1 MDFQDF
7 QVLSF
12 RIGDRLSEVF
22 QRVPGSSIALRYIK
36 SSYQD
41 DPVRSVIELFLC
53 IFAVRYL
60 LAPAY
65 STQKKSYVKL
75 TEEVRLPVVSTV
87 SLYLPTTGNR

>member
-1 MDFQDF
+1 MDLQDI
-7 QVLSF
+7 QGLSLKV
-12 RIGDRLSEVF
+12 GDQLSDVF
-22 QRVPGSSIALRYIK
+22 QKVPGSSIILRYIK

-53 IFAVRYL
+53 LFAVRYL

-75 TEEVRLPVVSTV
+75 TEEVRSTDYMLLSSTYKAV
-87 SLYLPTTGNR
+87 GS